1 MKARLHPHWAG
12 GRAGYVYSVIYD
24 GELIVSRSRD
34 PECDAAR
41 ALLAKGLTG
50 KLTLLDG
57 TDRHPAHDRTLFAAP
72 FFMSTRPSFTE
83 PIDERPALAG
93 FLLPEG
99 LPMND
104 DLEPAPFDPPPDN
117 AQLDIEQVIAERP
130 PLDAILAQ
138 ARQAPEINTEQL
150 EVSADQ
156 LDAIRSQQ

>member
-57 TDRHPAHDRTLFAAP
+57 TDRHPAHDRTSSRHHSL
-72 FFMSTRPSFTE
+72 
-83 PIDERPALAG
+83 
-93 FLLPEG
+93 
-99 LPMND
+99 
-104 DLEPAPFDPPPDN
+104 
-117 AQLDIEQVIAERP
+117 
-130 PLDAILAQ
+130 
-138 ARQAPEINTEQL
+138 
-150 EVSADQ
+150 
-156 LDAIRSQQ
+156 